1 MTQDLSAEH
10 LGHVFADAVERV
22 AAGVVSVHGRQRL
35 PGTGTVWA
43 SDETGTVI
51 VTASHVVE
59 REDQITVRIGDE
71 EEDIPATL
79 LGRDLSR
86 DMAVLRIERNGIAPV
101 ELATAEPRVGTLTM
115 AVGRPFIP
123 STQASLGTVVFV
135 GSIRFRNYR
144 TGRMIHADPTMYP
157 GFSGGPLIS
166 SAGSVYGINTSGAAQ
181 AGGITIPAEQVSR
194 IVADIVEHGFV
205 QTPWLG
211 ITVQQ
216 VDLAPEASAMFE
228 GQETALVV
236 QSVNEGTPAE
246 AAGLTTGDILI
257 AMDGQPLEDVTD
269 LQQVLCHGRI
279 GESVSLVVYRDGTRH
294 DVSVTTV
301 ARPEQP

>member
-1 MTQDLSAEH
+1 MTQDLSAERI
-10 LGHVFADAVERV
+10 GHVFADAVERV
-22 AAGVVSVHGRQRL
+22 AAGVVAVHGRQRL
-35 PGTGTVWA
+35 PGTGTVW
-43 SDETGTVI
+43 SVDEQGTVI

-59 REDQITVRIGDE
+59 REDQITVRLDDDE
-71 EEDIPATL
+71 EIAATL
-79 LGRDLSR
+79 LGRDMSR
-86 DMAVLRIERNGIAPV
+86 DLAVLRIERNGIAPV

-144 TGRMIHADPTMYP
+144 SGRMIHADPTMYP

-166 SAGSVYGINTSGAAQ
+166 SAGTVYGINTSGAAQ
-181 AGGITIPAEQVSR
+181 AGGITIPSGQVSR

-211 ITVQQ
+211 VTVQQ
-216 VDLAPEASAMFE
+216 VDLTPEASELFD

-236 QSVNEGTPAE
+236 QSVSEGTPAE
-246 AAGLTTGDILI
+246 AAGLATGDILI
-257 AMDGQPLEDVTD
+257 TMDGQPLEDVPD

-279 GESVSLVVYRDGTRH
+279 GESVSLVVYRDQARH
-294 DVSVTTV
+294 EITVTTV
-301 ARPEQP
+301 ARPDHS